1 MYHVAMIWRK
11 LRIRRVDP
19 HGPETHKNAAHTYRW
34 KIIENAIGKYNY
46 ELARLF
52 IFDQAHNL
60 IEYLSIYQLHF

>member
-1 MYHVAMIWRK
+1 MPISNAMYHVAMIWRK

-46 ELARLF
+46 EL
-52 IFDQAHNL
+52 
-60 IEYLSIYQLHF
+60 